1 MEDAKNAEQGTLTLT
16 LTLNK
21 IIIPVNPNPNDPKK
35 LLLLYGW

>member
-1 MEDAKNAEQGTLTLT
+1 MEDAKNAEQGTLT

-35 LLLLYGW
+35 LLLL

>member
-35 LLLLYGW
+35 LLLL